1 MDVLAQVRDV
11 VDRVGAASGHVTLT
25 LDLRHPAHRA
35 AYAAAVA
42 VLQISGVDPDVL
54 ARSEGTE
61 AASDA
66 GDSAGPGER
75 AADTRPRDS
84 GAPGPSDSFEGPT
97 ATDGSDEYDGHLRRS
112 YADALAELTPD
123 AARQQAVLQAT
134 FPHIRELL
142 RDGAN
147 VEAVAQIQYRRW
159 VEEHLDALRQ

>member
-1 MDVLAQVRDV
+1 
-11 VDRVGAASGHVTLT
+11 
-25 LDLRHPAHRA
+25 
-35 AYAAAVA
+35 
-42 VLQISGVDPDVL
+42 
-54 ARSEGTE
+54 
-61 AASDA
+61 
-66 GDSAGPGER
+66 
-75 AADTRPRDS
+75 
-84 GAPGPSDSFEGPT
+84 
-97 ATDGSDEYDGHLRRS
+97 LRRS